1 MIHIRKS
8 KRTAFTLI
16 ELLVVI
22 AIIAIL
28 AALLLP
34 ALAKAKA
41 RAQRI
46 SCISNL
52 KQLGLGFRIYSND
65 NSERFPWAVAQP
77 DGAKGFPVNEMFMES
92 YRSASNQL
100 NSPKVL
106 VCPSDGSKSKAVDFQ
121 NFGETNISYAL
132 GFNPNALNDPAAD
145 ESKPQTILSGDR
157 NANAESWNDPGVNL
171 PTATWANSI
180 HVQAGNIGLGDG
192 SAQQVNGL
200 RFAQQIKSAGLEN
213 GWPVA
218 LTKPQP

>member
-65 NSERFPWAVAQP
+65 NSERFPWAVDQP
-77 DGAKGFPVNEMFMES
+77 DGAKGLAAGVMVVES
-92 YRSASNQL
+92 YRYASNQL

-106 VCPSDGSKSKAVDFQ
+106 VCPSDGNKSKASEFA
-121 NFGETNISYAL
+121 NFGDTNISYSL
-132 GFNPNALNDPAAD
+132 GFDAATPNNPSAD
-145 ESKPQTILSGDR
+145 ESKPQTILSADR
-157 NANAESWNDPGVNL
+157 NHVESSWTAPAPGVN
-171 PTATWANSI
+171 PTATWGNSI

-192 SAQQVNGL
+192 SAQQVNNQKFG
-200 RFAQQIKSAGLEN
+200 QQVRSAGEEN
-213 GWPVA
+213 NWPVT
-218 LTKPQP
+218 LTKP